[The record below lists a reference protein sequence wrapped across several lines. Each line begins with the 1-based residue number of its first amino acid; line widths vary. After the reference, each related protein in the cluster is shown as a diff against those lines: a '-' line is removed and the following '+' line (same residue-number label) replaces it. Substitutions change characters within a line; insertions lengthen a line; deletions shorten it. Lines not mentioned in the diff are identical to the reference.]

1 MKRPVQLG
9 IASLK
14 ALATVVAFGAMAHA
28 AIPYLPLVGPPP
40 LRILAVKRPVAAD
53 VKVAP
58 APALTVTNPPVVTA
72 ATNSIGTGSS
82 AILGPVLGPETN
94 KSLAGAFSA
103 SVFELPTP
111 DLVGISPQALA
122 AYFRPISHDTNSVV
136 PIGLI
141 PVSFVPPVPP
151 DKSSHA
157 EYNVK

>member
-14 ALATVVAFGAMAHA
+14 ALATVVAFGAAAHA
-28 AIPYLPLVGPPP
+28 ALPYLPLIGPPP
-40 LRILAVKRPVAAD
+40 LRIQTVKRHAAPVVKFAPTSALAA
-53 VKVAP
+53 
-58 APALTVTNPPVVTA
+58 TNPPA
-72 ATNSIGTGSS
+72 AASATNANGTGS
-82 AILGPVLGPETN
+82 LVTYGPEFGPGTN
-94 KSLAGAFSA
+94 KSLGGAFSS

-122 AYFRPISHDTNSVV
+122 AYFRPIAQGTNFVT
-136 PIGLI
+136 PIGLM